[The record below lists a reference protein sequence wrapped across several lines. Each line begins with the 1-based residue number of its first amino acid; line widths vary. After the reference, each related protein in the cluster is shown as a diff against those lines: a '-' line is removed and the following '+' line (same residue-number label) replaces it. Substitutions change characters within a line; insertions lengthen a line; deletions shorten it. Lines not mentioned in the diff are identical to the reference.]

1 MSTLVEFL
9 KNFLMSPVGTFST
22 IASFL
27 GIVTWIVVAATR
39 KVTKLEM
46 SQKHLEQGHL
56 NIVKKIDQLASDM
69 RDGFQKM
76 DERFEKVEQ
85 TMDERFEKVDERFE
99 KMEQKMDKKF
109 EKMEQKTDKRFEKMD
124 RQFEKI
130 NERIGKVE
138 EDISE
143 IREDVSTLKADV
155 KILQNN
161 YSIIKSKPETKSSR
175 QFKRRNARFAS

>member
-76 DERFEKVEQ
+76 DERFEKV
-85 TMDERFEKVDERFE
+85 DERFG